1 MRRLFD
7 DSGEAAAAAEAQRRR
22 AAAADEADGGVGL
35 WRRTGVPST
44 ATKANHGSE
53 EREIH
58 QCFVSVFMARVCFAR
73 LCTIPTLREFEP
85 PYLRRLTRHYPTLHS
100 TLTMAA
106 FRVPILPHTSPPA
119 PQPPSIALTL
129 HPHQLRALHR
139 CLLIENDGNLAK
151 DFGAQHDYRSRG
163 GCLADAVGM
172 GKTVSFPFPFFLLH
186 RFETFRRVS
195 MGAICVV
202 ISFSSSITDRFSKC
216 LNRHYL

>member
-1 MRRLFD
+1 
-7 DSGEAAAAAEAQRRR
+7 
-22 AAAADEADGGVGL
+22 
-35 WRRTGVPST
+35 
-44 ATKANHGSE
+44 
-53 EREIH
+53 
-58 QCFVSVFMARVCFAR
+58 
-73 LCTIPTLREFEP
+73 
-85 PYLRRLTRHYPTLHS
+85 
-100 TLTMAA
+100 
-106 FRVPILPHTSPPA
+106 
-119 PQPPSIALTL
+119 LTL

-139 CLLIENDGNLAK
+139 CLLIENDGSLAK

-216 LNRHYL
+216 RNRHYL